1 MDNLI
6 KIVRNSLVN
15 IVNDIDTGN
24 SNLSDE
30 QCIAALEGLGAL
42 ARKDMP
48 MSKYQAY
55 QYLGVSRATFDNYVR
70 ERKIPRGKKVQG
82 FKELQWYQKDL
93 DKFIKEYRTK
103 HK

>member
-6 KIVRNSLVN
+6 KAVRDSLVN

-30 QCIAALEGLGAL
+30 QCIAVLQGLGAL
-42 ARKDMP
+42 SRKDIP

-55 QYLGVSRATFDNYVR
+55 QYLGISRATFDNYVR

-93 DKFIKEYRTK
+93 DKFIEEYRTK

>member
-6 KIVRNSLVN
+6 KAVRDSLVN

-30 QCIAALEGLGAL
+30 QCIAVLQGLGAL
-42 ARKDMP
+42 SRKDIP

-55 QYLGVSRATFDNYVR
+55 THLGMSRATFDNYIR
-70 ERKIPRGKKVQG
+70 EGKLPRGKKVAG
-82 FKELQWYQKDL
+82 FKELMWTQRDL
-93 DKFIKEYRTK
+93 DKAVKECQRK
-103 HK
+103 K